1 MESRKAVLESC
12 LVSESL
18 DYDTAA
24 LRWLCTIRWQPFSVV
39 TICSLQLRRIA
50 HFRILQGVECAVQTE
65 LSSLVAEPWLTS
77 GWSGETLGTSGEL
90 SDRRIS

>member
-24 LRWLCTIRWQPFSVV
+24 LRLLGTTRWQPFSVV
-39 TICSLQLRRIA
+39 TIFSLQPRQIA
-50 HFRILQGVECAVQTE
+50 HFRILQGVECA
-65 LSSLVAEPWLTS
+65 LYSAN
-77 GWSGETLGTSGEL
+77 
-90 SDRRIS
+90 

>member
-24 LRWLCTIRWQPFSVV
+24 LRLLGTIRWQTFSVV
-39 TICSLQLRRIA
+39 TICAAQTLA
-50 HFRILQGVECAVQTE
+50 HFRILHGVECAVLRTVQTE
-65 LSSLVAEPWLTS
+65 
-77 GWSGETLGTSGEL
+77 
-90 SDRRIS
+90 